1 MKIMT
6 KFFESTDKNFSAC
19 FLQGF
24 GGCHNGRLALFYKKN
39 YKKEIKGI

>member
-6 KFFESTDKNFSAC
+6 KFFESTDKIFSAC

-24 GGCHNGRLALFYKKN
+24 GGCHNGRLALFYKKKLQKRN
-39 YKKEIKGI
+39 

>member
-24 GGCHNGRLALFYKKN
+24 GGCHKGRPALF